1 MRQGI
6 DTVEIS
12 RIEKLLSDLDEE
24 GLRRFFSEYELS
36 EAGNGKGRAQRLA
49 ARFAAKEA
57 CCKLFPK
64 EICLG
69 KIEPVDFTVERSGYG
84 DPKVIP
90 SEVARAVMN
99 HHRVGDI
106 QLSMTHTDTS
116 ATAIASAVPAPI
128 LVPWYGRLAYR
139 IIPLR
144 RSVVMHNLKLVF
156 GKTLTPDQIE
166 HMAQAFY
173 AHHLKSI
180 GEVMKLPFLTEKQKS
195 QLVEVRGGENL
206 TSALEEGNGV
216 LLLTGHFGNWELS
229 TVVGLKQFSEFF
241 GRFHF
246 IRRPLKPKWVNKW
259 VMGRFRKAGFGTLE
273 KEGSLD
279 EILDLLEQNHIVV
292 SIFDQ
297 YTILKYGVVSEFFG
311 RAARTF
317 KSLAMLSQCTNAVVV
332 PASSW
337 REPNGTHV
345 VQFEPRIEV
354 VKKGRSRDNVLTNT
368 RRFNE
373 ALERIILRHPEQWI
387 WLHKRWKN
395 EGGDLTAD
403 RKRATRDSSAA

>member
-24 GLRRFFSEYELS
+24 GLGRFFSEYELS

-106 QLSMTHTDTS
+106 QLSMTHTDIS

-180 GEVMKLPFLTEKQKS
+180 GEVMKLPFLTAKQKS

-229 TVVGLKQFSEFF
+229 TVVGLKQFSEFS

-246 IRRPLKPKWVNKW
+246 IRRPLKPKWVNNW

-279 EILDLLEQNHIVV
+279 EILDLLDQNHIVV
-292 SIFDQ
+292 SVFDQ
-297 YTILKYGVVSEFFG
+297 NTIPKYGVISQFFG

-317 KSLAMLSQCTNAVVV
+317 KSLAMLAQCTNAVVV

-387 WLHKRWKN
+387 WMHKRWKN